1 MNSYGIRKTID
12 QLGRITVPKAFRT
25 ATGMDIGDEVEICQT
40 NEGILIKPIS
50 NADTVVCEEEVTD
63 VLGGSYRC

>member
-25 ATGMDIGDEVEICQT
+25 VLGIDIGDEVEICQT
-40 NEGILIKPIS
+40 DIGILIKPIF
-50 NADTVVCEEEVTD
+50 NADKTTVEEETTNAE
-63 VLGGSYRC
+63 

>member
-25 ATGMDIGDEVEICQT
+25 ATGMDIGDEAEICQT
-40 NEGILIKPIS
+40 NDGILIKPVTN
-50 NADTVVCEEEVTD
+50 NAVSEEEVTD
-63 VLGGSYRC
+63 AEH

>member
-40 NEGILIKPIS
+40 NDGILIKPVTN
-50 NADTVVCEEEVTD
+50 NAVSEEEVTD
-63 VLGGSYRC
+63 AEH

>member
-40 NEGILIKPIS
+40 DNGILIKPII
-50 NADTVVCEEEVTD
+50 NAEAVASEEEVID
-63 VLGGSYRC
+63 AEH

>member
-12 QLGRITVPKAFRT
+12 QLGRITVPKAFRA

-40 NEGILIKPIS
+40 NDGILIKPITK
-50 NADTVVCEEEVTD
+50 NAIEEETTD
-63 VLGGSYRC
+63 AE

>member
-40 NEGILIKPIS
+40 NEGILIKPVTN
-50 NADTVVCEEEVTD
+50 NAVSEEEVTD
-63 VLGGSYRC
+63 AEH

>member
-40 NEGILIKPIS
+40 NDGILIKPVTN
-50 NADTVVCEEEVTD
+50 NAVSEEEATD
-63 VLGGSYRC
+63 AEH

>member
-40 NEGILIKPIS
+40 NDGILIKS
-50 NADTVVCEEEVTD
+50 VTNNAMSEEEVTD
-63 VLGGSYRC
+63 AEH